1 MNPVLQ
7 ATRVRAPVLIL
18 LVLIAH
24 LTLLTSLRVDGV
36 APDTM
41 LLLTVA
47 GGIAAG
53 PAVGALL
60 GFACGLVIDLFLQ
73 TPLGLSALVFSL
85 VGYGVG
91 SVQTGILRSSWWIP
105 VLTVLVASAGG
116 VVLYALVGGVIGQPN
131 LVTLR
136 LPVIAGLV
144 GVMNAALAPVA
155 LRLVR
160 WALEGGEGGVAYR

>member
-1 MNPVLQ
+1 
-7 ATRVRAPVLIL
+7 L
-18 LVLIAH
+18 LVVLVLLAH
-24 LTLLTSLRVDGV
+24 LTLLTSFRVDGV
-36 APDTM
+36 APDAM

-53 PAVGALL
+53 PSTGALL
-60 GFACGLVIDLFLQ
+60 GVAAGLVIDRFLQ
-73 TPLGLSALVFSL
+73 TPLGLSALVFCL

-105 VLTVLVASAGG
+105 VMTVLVASAGG

-144 GVMNAALAPVA
+144 GVMNAALAPLA
-155 LRLVR
+155 LRLVH
-160 WALEGGEGGVAYR
+160 WALDAGEGAVAYR

>member
-1 MNPVLQ
+1 
-7 ATRVRAPVLIL
+7 VRAAFATTRIRAPL
-18 LVLIAH
+18 LVVLVLLAH
-24 LTLLTSLRVDGV
+24 LTLLTSFRVDGV
-36 APDTM
+36 APDAM

-53 PAVGALL
+53 PAAGALL

-85 VGYGVG
+85 TGYAVG

-105 VLTVLVASAGG
+105 VFTVLVASAAG
-116 VVLYALVGGVIGQPN
+116 VVLYALVGGVVGQPN

-144 GVMNAALAPVA
+144 GVLNAVLAPVA

-160 WALEGGEGGVAYR
+160 WALDAGDAGVAYR